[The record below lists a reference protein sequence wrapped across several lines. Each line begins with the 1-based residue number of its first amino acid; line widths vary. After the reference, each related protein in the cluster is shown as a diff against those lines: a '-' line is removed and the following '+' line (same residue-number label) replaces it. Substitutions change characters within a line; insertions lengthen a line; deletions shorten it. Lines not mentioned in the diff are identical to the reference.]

1 MVIPPSGYQPSSGIE
16 PIAQSYSPSSSML
29 FSESMLYGLRTMW
42 WQEWLDEIE
51 FDSHSGVNL
60 LSESQYQD
68 SEYYRDGIKWFD
80 GMTIGQAEVM
90 AESYDRNEYYSSL
103 TQNVSFLSGKGV
115 AMFGGILAGSLPDPL
130 NYIPFLGLA
139 NRVVKSGRMLASFK
153 TARNA
158 FKADRIPGR
167 PWTQV
172 LTDITDPMI
181 GAGIAN
187 IAIADK
193 RSKFQEQH
201 DYKMVLMDMAVAGGI
216 GIGIAGAK
224 SIRSKL
230 AKVSA
235 KAHADRIA
243 MGMEQLEA
251 GEGLNLAPHPH
262 KGLNYQN
269 SPDTTIPTQNGVIY
283 SNAVVRVLDENYLN
297 VDVLSGVSEVTD
309 ETIEV
314 IQEGLSVSNAMGY
327 KGLFIRDEVL
337 GEIVDDLSPDVILA
351 EIEGT
356 EVHIERVPESGG
368 IIISDVLTEVD
379 GVSWEYV
386 DTNNQWSYNETANVV
401 AESIQDRIR
410 ESIGEFAEVS
420 DVVKRSVDEIGEAS
434 SKITDTFR
442 KVGERVTDA
451 ANCLIKNG

>member
-1 MVIPPSGYQPSSGIE
+1 MIIPPTGYKPPSGIE
-16 PIAQSYSPSSSML
+16 PIVQAYSPSSSML

-42 WQEWLDEIE
+42 WQEMLDEIE
-51 FDSHSGVNL
+51 FDSHTGVNIL
-60 LSESQYQD
+60 TEDGYKD
-68 SEYYRDGIKWFD
+68 SEHYREGLKWFD
-80 GMTIGQAEVM
+80 GMSLGQAEVM
-90 AESYDRNEYYSSL
+90 AESYDREQYYSQL
-103 TQNVSFLSGKGV
+103 TQNVDFLSGKGV

-130 NYIPFLGLA
+130 NYIPFLGVA
-139 NRVVKSGRMLASFK
+139 NRIVRSGRMLSKAK

-158 FKADRIPGR
+158 FKADRTPLS
-167 PWTQV
+167 PWTRV

-187 IAIADK
+187 FAISDK

-216 GIGIAGAK
+216 GLGITGVK
-224 SIRSKL
+224 SIRGRL

-235 KAHADRIA
+235 ERHAERIA

-251 GEGLNLAPHPH
+251 GEGLNLSPHPH
-262 KGLNYQN
+262 KGINYHN
-269 SPDTTIPTQNGVIY
+269 APDTVINSQNGTIY

-297 VDVLSGVSEVTD
+297 VDVLSGVSEITD
-309 ETIEV
+309 ETSEI

-327 KGLFIRDEVL
+327 KGLFIRDELL
-337 GEIVDDLSPDVILA
+337 GEVVDDLSPDVILA

-356 EVHIERVPESGG
+356 EVHIERIPEANGVV
-368 IIISDVLTEVD
+368 ISDVLTEVD

-386 DTNNQWSYNETANVV
+386 DTNNQWAYDETSNIV

-410 ESIGEFAEVS
+410 QSIGEFVEVS
-420 DVVKRSVDEIGEAS
+420 DVVKRSVDEIGQAS
-434 SKITDTFR
+434 TKITDTIKR
-442 KVGERVTDA
+442 VGERVMDA
-451 ANCLIKNG
+451 SNCLIKNG